1 MTPLRPDV
9 HYTIPM
15 DRDAPPGIDQSTFR
29 RLADVYRRRW
39 PVRMAAIDPDGKRV
53 SARGWWPGP
62 DNADLQKVLAF
73 TIKQAFRLGEPTVS
87 YGSGD
92 RLYWACPVMHNAVTL
107 GALVAS
113 ISVDDLFPNETN
125 VPTIDMRE
133 ACRSLRELLEVENLT
148 NAALLEVR
156 RHASMREQ
164 ERAQAIHSLKLEGS
178 VSIRQLYLREE
189 PELIAA
195 IRKGDRREARE
206 TLDRILLVIMEK
218 VPDRFDLIKS
228 YFMELVTSVC
238 RTAVEAGGDPNEL
251 LGENFNRI
259 TELAAVTSLEELAPW
274 LHVMLE
280 RIMDTLARHR
290 ATADHIVMSDALA
303 YMQEHLTQDVS
314 RDDVAA
320 AMCVSPSHF
329 SRLFKRHVGR
339 GFRETLT
346 RMRVHLGAE
355 LLASTDLPIA
365 AVAQAAGYQ
374 DPSYFS
380 KVFQHQHDQT
390 PRAYRL
396 QIQADRAHSSH
407 STTK

>member
-1 MTPLRPDV
+1 
-9 HYTIPM
+9 M
-15 DRDAPPGIDQSTFR
+15 DHSASPGIDQATFR
-29 RLADVYRRRW
+29 RLADAYRRRW
-39 PVRMAAIDPDGKRV
+39 PVRVAAIDLDGGRV
-53 SARGWWPGP
+53 FSRSWWRGP
-62 DNADLQKVLAF
+62 DSADRQKVLVF
-73 TIKQAFRLGEPTVS
+73 TISQALRLGEPTVS

-92 RLYWACPVMHNAVTL
+92 RLYWSCPVMVNAVTL
-107 GALVAS
+107 GALVAA
-113 ISVDDLFPNETN
+113 ISVEELFPDETS
-125 VPTIDMRE
+125 VSAIDMRE
-133 ACRSLRELLEVENLT
+133 ACRSLRELLETENLT
-148 NAALLEVR
+148 NAALLEAR

-178 VSIRQLYLREE
+178 AGIRQLYLREE

-206 TLDRILLVIMEK
+206 TLDRILLVIMERAR
-218 VPDRFDLIKS
+218 DRFDLIKS

-251 LGENFNRI
+251 LGENFNRM
-259 TELAAVTSLEELAPW
+259 TELSAINSLQELAPW

-290 ATADHIVMSDALA
+290 SDADHIVMSDALD
-303 YMQEHLTQDVS
+303 YMRCHMAQDVG
-314 RDDVAA
+314 RDDVAS

-346 RMRVHLGAE
+346 RMRVEAGAE
-355 LLASTDLPIA
+355 LLATT
-365 AVAQAAGYQ
+365 

-380 KVFQHQHDQT
+380 KVFQHRHART

-396 QIQADRAHSSH
+396 QVRAG
-407 STTK
+407 